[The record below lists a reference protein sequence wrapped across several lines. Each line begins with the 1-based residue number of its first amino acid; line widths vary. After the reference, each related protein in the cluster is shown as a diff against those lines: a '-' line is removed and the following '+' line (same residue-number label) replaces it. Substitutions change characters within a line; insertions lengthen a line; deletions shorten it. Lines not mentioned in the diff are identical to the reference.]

1 MLFVRGT
8 ESGGG
13 DGLSRVRVAARQ
25 TRAEFGF
32 GEDVKHLGVE
42 AISRFEEIDRVA
54 GVRVRRVGA
63 RRDEPGSGFERV
75 LDRSEREELLRR
87 RRRREGV
94 GERVARDELRGSD
107 GVPRWMGIGL
117 DLGRSRSDDAD
128 ADDARSAWV
137 SEGGVSGAGFQE
149 AGAGVRWLT

>member
-13 DGLSRVRVAARQ
+13 DGFSRVRVAARQ

-32 GEDVKHLGVE
+32 GEDVKHVGVE

-54 GVRVRRVGA
+54 GVRVRRVCAG
-63 RRDEPGSGFERV
+63 RDEPGSGFERV

-87 RRRREGV
+87 RRGRERV
-94 GERVARDELRGSD
+94 GERVPGDELGGSD
-107 GVPRWMGIGL
+107 GVPRWRGVGL
-117 DLGRSRSDDAD
+117 HLGRRGSDDAD
-128 ADDARSAWV
+128 ADDARS
-137 SEGGVSGAGFQE
+137 GAGE
-149 AGAGVRWLT
+149 RWG